1 MSASRHSRIAA
12 ITISNPRARN
22 RVDFA
27 LAYSLADR
35 VEAARRDDAVWA
47 VVVSADGADFCAGT
61 DADALREARAAGGG
75 GFALDALRVARLVAE
90 IEKPVVCAI
99 QGAAFEQGLEIALA
113 CDLRV
118 ADSTAVF
125 RMSQAAGGA
134 MPWDGGTQRLPRL
147 IGRSRA
153 MEMLLTGAEVD
164 AERALEWG
172 LANEVVEEG
181 QAPARATRLA
191 EEIARH
197 GPIALRYLKEAV
209 GAGMDGTLARGLG
222 LEADLSVLL
231 QSTRDR
237 GEGIASFLERRRPEY
252 RGE

>member
-1 MSASRHSRIAA
+1 MSASDHSRIAA
-12 ITISNPRARN
+12 ITLSSPRAGN

-35 VEAARRDDAVWA
+35 VEAARRDDEVWA
-47 VVVSADGADFCAGT
+47 VVLTAEGADFCAGT
-61 DADALREARAAGGG
+61 DADALREARAAGG

-125 RMSQAAGGA
+125 RMSQAAVGA

-153 MEMLLTGAEVD
+153 LEMLLTGAEVD
-164 AERALEWG
+164 AERALAWG
-172 LANEVVEEG
+172 LVNEVVEEG

>member
-12 ITISNPRARN
+12 ITLSSPRAGN

-35 VEAARRDDAVWA
+35 VEAARRDDEVWA
-47 VVVSADGADFCAGT
+47 VVLTAEGADFCAGT
-61 DADALREARAAGGG
+61 DADALREARAAGG

-125 RMSQAAGGA
+125 RMSQSAVGA

-153 MEMLLTGAEVD
+153 LEMLLTGAEVD
-164 AERALEWG
+164 AERALAWE

-209 GAGMDGTLARGLG
+209 GAGMDGTLARGLE

>member
-1 MSASRHSRIAA
+1 MSASDHSRIAA
-12 ITISNPRARN
+12 ITLSSPRAGN

-35 VEAARRDDAVWA
+35 VEAARRDDEVWA
-47 VVVSADGADFCAGT
+47 VVLTAEGADFCAGT
-61 DADALREARAAGGG
+61 DADALREARAAGG

-125 RMSQAAGGA
+125 RMSQAARGA

-153 MEMLLTGAEVD
+153 MEMLLTGVEVG